1 MGDGLGSGIDSFL
14 DGNAVERLGVLGSG
28 CLITLVGDRVGITD
42 GVDSSGGV

>member
-1 MGDGLGSGIDSFL
+1 MGDELGSGMDSFL

-28 CLITLVGDRVGITD
+28 CLIALVGECVGITG